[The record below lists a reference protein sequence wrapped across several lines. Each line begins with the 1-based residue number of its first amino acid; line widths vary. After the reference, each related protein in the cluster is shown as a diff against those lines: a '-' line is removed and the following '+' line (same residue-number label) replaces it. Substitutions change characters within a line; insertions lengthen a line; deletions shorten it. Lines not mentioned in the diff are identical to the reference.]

1 VTWNACCATG
11 RDARRA
17 CELFESSLRSA
28 GDVMELLGLH
38 PMMHGGP
45 RRLSGSTTWHCL
57 KRTAPWDRAVIARVQ
72 TGRCAARNAQ
82 MLGRQQRNV
91 PQPPRIDTLHD

>member
-1 VTWNACCATG
+1 
-11 RDARRA
+11 
-17 CELFESSLRSA
+17 
-28 GDVMELLGLH
+28 MELLGLH

-57 KRTAPWDRAVIARVQ
+57 KRTAPQGPGQSDRAVQ
-72 TGRCAARNAQ
+72 TGRAQ
-82 MLGRQQRNV
+82 LETRKWLGRQQRSQ